1 MKKRLCFLFASGCGA
16 LVLLPPWLASK
27 EVSKANVVSSEPGPL
42 LSSPTASAPSLQLEA
57 NKRQQD
63 GTVSGVLIKSRAE
76 QPTSD
81 MTIPLVPPQQHNEP
95 FTVLADKQD
104 LETQILVVADG
115 KDRADRNQKPQVNL
129 EVQQSIQHEINQ
141 WSFTENSPINYSI
154 DIAGLFEDPDDDL
167 MTTQLAVNHPKF
179 SVSNLGGETNVQGTP
194 KVGEAPTQ
202 LIARA
207 KDDYHGSDESAWVTT
222 SFPLP
227 SMSSG
232 LEEDGLHPLIGETW
246 YRLETNHQFAGKT
259 YNYEKVYCEAFK
271 FINDEV
277 FFASSSSLTT
287 CPSEHELRKVG
298 GYHVDGNT
306 LVVSSNQSIFD
317 TDMRWKILETYPSH
331 PTFTTAHVTQ
341 VKMGNEYETYTIA
354 SKAQIEQRIN
364 TVTGLEALQMT
375 PVNYMY
381 LANDGRYYLSWY
393 GMHLSNYQQ
402 TDPTWPDRMDGDLNV
417 QSYNTTV
424 ICEDLL
430 SKFDHYSIGGQGV
443 YGDIIGQ
450 TIGENFEPIKCEERP
465 LGHLQY
471 SFFDVDFLEFDEFK
485 HGEVFSIILR
495 PKKEW
500 RHKVEEM
507 KLNVRYLA
515 PDA

>member
-1 MKKRLCFLFASGCGA
+1 MKKRLCFLVVSGCGA
-16 LVLLPPWLASK
+16 LVLLPPWLASE
-27 EVSKANVVSSEPGPL
+27 EVNASLLISDNSL
-42 LSSPTASAPSLQLEA
+42 LSVEQTVADAGQTVVNAEPTQKFTSS
-57 NKRQQD
+57 
-63 GTVSGVLIKSRAE
+63 TTLIKSKAE
-76 QPTSD
+76 QSLSKVSFPATAFESQTDRFEDPAKKFYSD
-81 MTIPLVPPQQHNEP
+81 T
-95 FTVLADKQD
+95 
-104 LETQILVVADG
+104 ETLVVADD
-115 KDRADRNQKPQVNL
+115 KDRADRNQKPQVNPA
-129 EVQQSIQHEINQ
+129 VQQSIQHEINQ

-154 DIAGLFEDPDDDL
+154 DVTGLFEDPDDDL
-167 MTTQLAVNHPKF
+167 LTTQIAVNHPKF
-179 SVSNLGGETNVQGTP
+179 SVSNLGGRTSVQGTP
-194 KVGEAPTQ
+194 KIGEAPTQ

-207 KDDYHGSDESAWVTT
+207 KDDYHGSEEEAWVTT
-222 SFPLP
+222 RFSLP
-227 SMSSG
+227 SMYSG
-232 LEEDGLHPLIGETW
+232 LEDDGLHPLIGETW

-277 FFASSSSLTT
+277 FFASSSNLTT

-341 VKMGNEYETYTIA
+341 VKMGNEYETYTVA

-364 TVTGLEALQMT
+364 TVTGLEALQLT
-375 PVNYMY
+375 PLNYMY
-381 LANDGRYYLSWY
+381 LANDGRYYLGWY
-393 GMHLSNYQQ
+393 GMHIGNYQLHNP
-402 TDPTWPDRMDGDLNV
+402 DWPDRMDGDLNV

-430 SKFDHYSIGGQGV
+430 SKFDHYSVGGQGV

-450 TIGENFEPIKCEERP
+450 TIGENFEPIECGEQP

-471 SFFDVDFLEFDEFK
+471 SYFDVDFLEFDEFK

-507 KLNVRYLA
+507 KLNIRYLD

>member
-1 MKKRLCFLFASGCGA
+1 MKKRLCFLVISGCGA
-16 LVLLPPWLASK
+16 LILLPPWLASK
-27 EVSKANVVSSEPGPL
+27 EVNVSLSIADNSL
-42 LSSPTASAPSLQLEA
+42 LSTKQITADNAQTTVIVKPAPNPTSSTA
-57 NKRQQD
+57 
-63 GTVSGVLIKSRAE
+63 LIKSKAE
-76 QPTSD
+76 PTLSEVSFPATTFESEADRFEDPAEKFYSD
-81 MTIPLVPPQQHNEP
+81 T
-95 FTVLADKQD
+95 
-104 LETQILVVADG
+104 ETLVVADD
-115 KDRADRNQKPQVNL
+115 KDRADRNQKPQVNPA
-129 EVQQSIQHEINQ
+129 VQQSIQHEINQ

-154 DIAGLFEDPDDDL
+154 DVTGLFEDPDSDL
-167 MTTQLAVNHPKF
+167 LTTQIAVNHPKF
-179 SVSNLGGETNVQGTP
+179 SVSNLGGRTSVQGTP

-207 KDDYHGSDESAWVTT
+207 KDDYHGSEENAWVTT
-222 SFPLP
+222 SFSLP

-277 FFASSSSLTT
+277 FFASSSNLTT
-287 CPSEHELRKVG
+287 CPNEHELRKVG
-298 GYHVDGNT
+298 GYHVDGNA
-306 LVVSSNQSIFD
+306 LIVSSNQSMFD

-341 VKMGNEYETYTIA
+341 VKMGNEYETYTVA

-375 PVNYMY
+375 TQNYMY
-381 LANDGRYYLSWY
+381 LANDGRYYLGHY

-402 TDPTWPDRMDGDLNV
+402 TNPNWPDEMDGDLNV

-424 ICEDLL
+424 VCEDLL
-430 SKFDHYSIGGQGV
+430 DKFDHYSVGGQGV

-450 TIGENFEPIKCEERP
+450 IIGEK
-465 LGHLQY
+465 
-471 SFFDVDFLEFDEFK
+471 
-485 HGEVFSIILR
+485 LR
-495 PKKEW
+495 ADRVW
-500 RHKVEEM
+500 TS
-507 KLNVRYLA
+507 VR
-515 PDA
+515 

>member
-1 MKKRLCFLFASGCGA
+1 MKKRLCFLVVSGCGA
-16 LVLLPPWLASK
+16 FALLPPWLASE
-27 EVSKANVVSSEPGPL
+27 EVNAPRLIGDDSLLLIKQAAAEATQTIVGSESTQNRTSS
-42 LSSPTASAPSLQLEA
+42 T
-57 NKRQQD
+57 
-63 GTVSGVLIKSRAE
+63 TLIKSKAE
-76 QPTSD
+76 PTLSEVSFPAATFESQTDRFEDPAEKFYSD
-81 MTIPLVPPQQHNEP
+81 T
-95 FTVLADKQD
+95 
-104 LETQILVVADG
+104 ETLVVADD
-115 KDRADRNQKPQVNL
+115 KDRAARNQKPQVNPA
-129 EVQQSIQHEINQ
+129 VQQSIQHEINQ

-154 DIAGLFEDPDDDL
+154 DVTGLFEDPDGDL
-167 MTTQLAVNHPKF
+167 LTTQINVNHPKF
-179 SVSNLGGETNVQGTP
+179 SVSNLGGRTSLQGTP

-207 KDDYHGSDESAWVTT
+207 KDDYHGSEESAWVTT
-222 SFPLP
+222 SFSLP
-227 SMSSG
+227 SISSG

-277 FFASSSSLTT
+277 FFASSSNLTT
-287 CPSEHELRKVG
+287 CPSEHDLRKVG
-298 GYHVDGNT
+298 GYHVDGDT

-317 TDMRWKILETYPSH
+317 TDMRWKILETYPDH

-341 VKMGNEYETYTIA
+341 VKMGNEYETYTVA

-364 TVTGLEALQMT
+364 TVTGLEALQLT
-375 PVNYMY
+375 PLNYMY
-381 LANDGRYYLSWY
+381 LANDGHYYLGWY
-393 GMHLSNYQQ
+393 GMHISNYQLGNP
-402 TDPTWPDRMDGDLNV
+402 DWPDQMDGDLNV

-424 ICEDLL
+424 VCEDLL
-430 SKFDHYSIGGQGV
+430 DKFDHFSVGGQGV

-450 TIGENFEPIKCEERP
+450 TVGEQLEPIECGLQP

-471 SFFDVDFLEFDEFK
+471 SYFDVDFFEFDKFK

-507 KLNVRYLA
+507 KLNVRYLDPNA
-515 PDA
+515 

>member
-1 MKKRLCFLFASGCGA
+1 MKKRLCFLVVSGCGA
-16 LVLLPPWLASK
+16 LVLLPPWLASE
-27 EVSKANVVSSEPGPL
+27 EVNASLLISDNSL
-42 LSSPTASAPSLQLEA
+42 LSVEQTVADAGQTVVNAEPTQKFTSS
-57 NKRQQD
+57 
-63 GTVSGVLIKSRAE
+63 TTLIKSKAE
-76 QPTSD
+76 QSLSEVSFPATAFESQTDRFEDPAKKFYSD
-81 MTIPLVPPQQHNEP
+81 T
-95 FTVLADKQD
+95 
-104 LETQILVVADG
+104 ETLVVADD
-115 KDRADRNQKPQVNL
+115 KDRADRNQKPQVNPA
-129 EVQQSIQHEINQ
+129 VQQSIQHEINQ

-154 DIAGLFEDPDDDL
+154 DVTGLFEDPDDDL
-167 MTTQLAVNHPKF
+167 LTTQIAVNHPKF
-179 SVSNLGGETNVQGTP
+179 SVSNLGGRTSVQGTP

-207 KDDYHGSDESAWVTT
+207 KDDYHGSEEEAWVTT
-222 SFPLP
+222 HFSLP
-227 SMSSG
+227 SMYSG
-232 LEEDGLHPLIGETW
+232 LEDDGLHPLIGETW

-277 FFASSSSLTT
+277 FFASSSNLTT

-298 GYHVDGNT
+298 GYYVDGNT

-341 VKMGNEYETYTIA
+341 VKMGNEYETYTVA

-364 TVTGLEALQMT
+364 TVTGLEALQLT
-375 PVNYMY
+375 PLNYMY
-381 LANDGRYYLSWY
+381 LANDGRYYLGWY
-393 GMHLSNYQQ
+393 GMHIGNYQLHNP
-402 TDPTWPDRMDGDLNV
+402 DWPDRMDGDLNV

-424 ICEDLL
+424 VCEDLL
-430 SKFDHYSIGGQGV
+430 EKFDHYSVGGQGV

-450 TIGENFEPIKCEERP
+450 TIGENFEPIECGEQP

-471 SFFDVDFLEFDEFK
+471 SYFDVDFLEFDEFK

-507 KLNVRYLA
+507 KLNVRYLD